1 MLFSALSIALAGQA
15 AADPGWGRP
24 APEPTPTATSTVEP
38 TPPATP
44 LADPG
49 WG

>member
-1 MLFSALSIALAGQA
+1 MGVTLAGTA

-24 APEPTPTATSTVEP
+24 APEPTVLPTAEP
-38 TPPATP
+38 SPTAEQ